1 MKSNAVTIKIDKYD
15 GMLEPAAK
23 AWYYERLAE
32 AAYNL
37 VTGKAA
43 PMTDSVW
50 AKDYEA
56 VKAKL
61 LKRGRITKCEF

>member
-32 AAYNL
+32 AAYSL
-37 VTGKAA
+37 VTGNVSKTPAHCRA
-43 PMTDSVW
+43 W
-50 AKDYEA
+50 ENA
-56 VKAKL
+56 
-61 LKRGRITKCEF
+61 